1 MQRVVVNIDFLAI
14 VSDRGAIVV
23 PDWSVVPGVLQV
35 AGAIRAAKDVTC
47 LFVAHPAIFD
57 CRRVNRG
64 SDFLV

>member
-47 LFVAHPAIFD
+47 LFVAHL
-57 CRRVNRG
+57 R
-64 SDFLV
+64 